1 MNDNAEVA
9 SLLLSHGA
17 DLEATNEDGWTPLF
31 FAVAK
36 KNSEVVY
43 VLLQNGADCS
53 KVDNRLSNCLFY
65 AMKDVCTRLISLL
78 LQYGGNGLI
87 FGRNIENRLL
97 LHEAVMTGN
106 EKVSLLSFQSWK
118 NYLFSYEA
126 TSI

>member
-53 KVDNRLSNCLFY
+53 KVDNRLCNCLFY

-106 EKVSLLSFQSWK
+106 EKVSLVFAIFCYSTQ
-118 NYLFSYEA
+118 
-126 TSI
+126 